1 MLRFEKDTFLYSRY
15 LVKNMREEISNWW
28 EQSKRD
34 LISAE
39 NSLNS
44 GDFYLC
50 AFMCQ
55 QAVEKGLK
63 ALLMIKTKIRT
74 FSTHSLVELGKKAGI
89 SEDLLK
95 DLRKLSPEY
104 IISRYPDLT
113 ESLPYENYDIEIAK
127 EQLERAGR
135 VFKWL
140 STQMKE

>member
-1 MLRFEKDTFLYSRY
+1 
-15 LVKNMREEISNWW
+15 MRREISNWW
-28 EQSKRD
+28 EQAKRD
-34 LISAE
+34 LVSAE
-39 NSLNS
+39 NSMNC

-63 ALLMIKTKIRT
+63 AFSMIKTKVRV
-74 FSTHSLVELGKKAGI
+74 FSTHSLVELGRKVGV

-104 IISRYPDLT
+104 TISRYPDLT